1 MEKHIWLERWE
12 KGQTGFH
19 NDEVN
24 PLFTQHFKE
33 LELPLASRIF
43 VPLCGKT
50 LDIGWLLSKGFSV
63 VGVELSEMAVKALFK
78 DLDEEPYIMEDGE
91 HIHYHAEN
99 IDIFVGDFFTLTS
112 EMLGNIDAVYD
123 RAAIVALPK
132 EMRETYT
139 KHMLTLAKGLP
150 QLMTTAVHID
160 LEFHRSSV
168 SRGIA
173 GSAGSS
179 SGLETRH
186 GTDTG
191 TDTSRAPGD
200 SGVSDYRTNSKSR
213 MVRGH

>member
-33 LELPLASRIF
+33 LELPLASRVF

-78 DLDEEPYIMEDGE
+78 ELGEEPYVMQDGE
-91 HIHYHAEN
+91 HKHYHVEN

-132 EMRETYT
+132 EMRVAYT
-139 KHMLTLAKGLP
+139 KHMLTLSKGLP
-150 QLMTTAVHID
+150 QLMTTVVYD
-160 LEFHRSSV
+160 QSLMNNSPFSVDREELEAHYGEHYNIKQLEMIQV
-168 SRGIA
+168 EG
-173 GSAGSS
+173 
-179 SGLETRH
+179 GLKQVKDVTEYVWLLS
-186 GTDTG
+186 
-191 TDTSRAPGD
+191 DTSDD
-200 SGVSDYRTNSKSR
+200 S
-213 MVRGH
+213 

>member
-1 MEKHIWLERWE
+1 MEKQIWLERWE

-63 VGVELSEMAVKALFK
+63 VGVELSEMAVKALFEE
-78 DLDEEPYIMEDGE
+78 LDEEPYIMRDGE

-112 EMLGNIDAVYD
+112 EKLGNIDAVYD

-132 EMRETYT
+132 EMREAYT
-139 KHMLTLAKGLP
+139 KQMLTLAKGLP
-150 QLMTTAVHID
+150 QLMTTVVYD
-160 LEFHRSSV
+160 QSLMNNSPFSVDREELEAHYGEHYEIKQLDMIQV
-168 SRGIA
+168 VG
-173 GSAGSS
+173 
-179 SGLETRH
+179 GLKQVKDVTEYVWLLS
-186 GTDTG
+186 D
-191 TDTSRAPGD
+191 
-200 SGVSDYRTNSKSR
+200 VSDES
-213 MVRGH
+213 